1 MLVLFMFKLFQS
13 SWGAVFSFF
22 AGMLYVL
29 AFSPFDISV
38 FAFLAFVIFT
48 LSIENI
54 SVKQASFRGYL
65 FGLGVFGVGGSWVF
79 SSMVVNNEGSIVIP
93 VLMTLL
99 FCCFWAIFPAIS
111 VYLFVKLRSKFHTS
125 IFLFPCIWIG
135 GEYIRGEWVLNGFPW
150 LQFAYSQ
157 IDSLLSGYIPIV
169 GVYGTGFIGI
179 CLSVFI
185 ADSLLNRKVNGLYFS
200 IVFFVVTASFILK
213 HIDWT
218 NFAGAPVKVTL
229 IQGNIA
235 QQDKWLIENRNIT
248 LKQYYDDSSEHW
260 DSDLII
266 WPETAVPAYYSEV
279 KSDFLLPLQEEAIR
293 HNTDIITSMPLRD
306 DNKLYNSVVLLGA
319 VPGVYKKVH
328 LLPFGE
334 YLPWQPV
341 SGYLLNL
348 IKVRLGAFT
357 AGSTNQPLL
366 TVAGYKI
373 MTSICYEDA
382 FSAQSTQ
389 QIEQARF
396 LVNVTNDGWFE
407 GSIEP
412 YQHLQIAKMRALESG
427 RYLLRATNTGVTA
440 IISDKGVVIAQAP
453 IAQRF
458 SLTADIYPMSGITPY
473 SYLLDLPIMAG
484 ILLLLLCR
492 LFCSFGKLSI
502 NLRQ

>member
-1 MLVLFMFKLFQS
+1 MFNLFQS
-13 SWGAVFSFF
+13 NWGSIFSCL
-22 AGMLYVL
+22 AGILYVL
-29 AFSPFDISV
+29 AFSPFDVSV
-38 FAFLAFVIFT
+38 FAFLAFIIFI
-48 LSIENI
+48 LSIENVSI
-54 SVKQASFRGYL
+54 KQASFRGYL

-79 SSMVVNNEGSIVIP
+79 SSMVVNNQGGIVVP

-111 VYLFVKLRSKFHTS
+111 VYLFVKLRSRFQAS
-125 IFLFPCIWIG
+125 IFLFPCVWICV
-135 GEYIRGEWVLNGFPW
+135 EYIRGEWVLNGFPW

-157 IDSLLSGYIPIV
+157 MDSLLSGYIPII

-179 CLSVFI
+179 CFSVFI
-185 ADSLLNRKVNGLYFS
+185 ADSLLNRKVNRLYFS
-200 IVFFVVTASFILK
+200 IVFFVLTAGFILK
-213 HIDWT
+213 QIDWT
-218 NFAGAPVKVTL
+218 TLAGAPVKVTL

-235 QQDKWLIENRNIT
+235 QKDKWLVENRNIT

-260 DSDLII
+260 DSNLII

-279 KSDFLLPLQEEAIR
+279 KNDFLLPLQEEAIR
-293 HNTDIITSMPLRD
+293 HNTDIITSMPLRE
-306 DNKLYNSVVLLGA
+306 DNKLYNSVLLLGA

-341 SGYLLNL
+341 SGYLLDL
-348 IKVRLGAFT
+348 MKVRLGTFT
-357 AGSTNQPLL
+357 AGSPEQPLL

-389 QIEQARF
+389 QIKQARF
-396 LVNVTNDGWFE
+396 LVNVTNDGWFD

-412 YQHLQIAKMRALESG
+412 YQHLQIARMRALESG

-440 IISDKGVVIAQAP
+440 IVSDKGIVIAQAP

-458 SLTADIYPMSGITPY
+458 SLTADIYPKSGITPY
-473 SYLLDLPIMAG
+473 LYLLNPPIMAG
-484 ILLLLLCR
+484 ILLLLLCS
-492 LFCSFGKLSI
+492 LFCPFRKRSI